1 VRGCSFEQ
9 EPFERE
15 AGLWFCDIPWLLS
28 NDEEY
33 GFKGIYLNNLCELRR
48 LGRKHFNSKI

>member
-33 GFKGIYLNNLCELRR
+33 GFKGGFI
-48 LGRKHFNSKI
+48 